1 MKKYIS
7 ILFFCFFIYNVVA
20 QDTILEDK
28 LWQDYSKCLNLVERN
43 QHEQALPYLR
53 CLLSQI
59 EKNEPFNVD
68 AYLATL
74 FLLDD
79 CYLQKNDQY
88 SSYELY
94 EKAFDLVRIGKI
106 SDYNRLSVA
115 KLYMRM
121 GRIQV
126 SLNSYVD
133 ALQYM
138 SFAQNIYKNM
148 NEYGEMYIALLSN
161 MSAVY
166 LANGELIKAKSN
178 IKEAMALLEKY
189 LDEDYN
195 LNLKN
200 DSRFSTLFSNYAFIC
215 ALEGDT
221 NEAIKYYMSLM
232 KNSNPSDLAYQSS
245 CNGLSMLLMALGR
258 YEESIKYLENLLYLG
273 EKLHLYVP
281 EQDLYQNLALN
292 YLYLGYKDKAKIY
305 LELYNQK
312 SIDIISEM
320 YSKYSI
326 MDIEDYWNSKSFELM
341 FLNTIIAFNTQD
353 DNVIIEAYN
362 NTQLCKTLRLGFFN
376 IIRKYMQNTED
387 SNLHLV
393 YNEYLKLRNDLSHKK
408 NNNIE
413 EKELLFK
420 ILENEKYILNSIVDL
435 NGEIRNVIN
444 EYSRLNAQ
452 LSNNEIVVECC
463 YIPVCNNL
471 SDTQYYYGAFV
482 FGKNY
487 PAPKLVLFSEVEQIN
502 NLILSL
508 DFDEFQINEF
518 YKPINSI
525 NIYNKIWK
533 KLEPYLDNTSTIYYS
548 PVGLLSY
555 VNNDILCDSLGRYMN
570 ERFRMIRVSSAN
582 NISNLKLNDND
593 YKSSILYGGIEYD
606 ETIENMIKES
616 NSYMSYTGQIIDTTS
631 IIQLNNVRGKWGS
644 INATSIEVEDIGKML
659 NEKNINVHI
668 IKGIKASEE
677 SFKSLSDNSPDI
689 IHLATHGFVINT
701 YDEYTGNKVI
711 SKMTPYSVKEGYMLW
726 SGLLMSGANNAWT
739 GNFDLHNVEDGI
751 LTSDEISRLDLSKTK
766 LVVLSACETGKGI
779 IESIDGVL
787 GLQHAFKR
795 SGVGSIIMS
804 LWKVPDVSTSVL
816 MKYFYSFLLE
826 GIERHEALKKAM
838 EETRKIYHDPY
849 YWAGFILLD

>member
-1 MKKYIS
+1 MKKNIS
-7 ILFFCFFIYNVVA
+7 IIFFCIFIYNAVA
-20 QDTILEDK
+20 QDTILKDK
-28 LWQDYSKCLNLVERN
+28 LWQDYSKCLNLVEHN

-53 CLLSQI
+53 CLLNQI
-59 EKNEPFNVD
+59 EKNEPLNVD

-79 CYLQKNDQY
+79 CYFKKNDQY

-94 EKAFDLVRIGKI
+94 EKAFDLVRKGKI
-106 SDYNRLSVA
+106 SDYNKLSIA

-121 GRIQV
+121 GCIQA

-133 ALQYM
+133 ALQYL

-148 NEYGEMYIALLSN
+148 NEYGEVYIALLSN
-161 MSAVY
+161 MGAVY
-166 LANGELIKAKSN
+166 LVNGELMKAKSN

-189 LDEDYN
+189 LGDDYN

-200 DSRFSTLFSNYAFIC
+200 NSKFSTLYSNYAFIC
-215 ALEGDT
+215 GLEGDT
-221 NEAIKYYMSLM
+221 NEAIEYYMSLI

-245 CNGLSMLLMALGR
+245 CNGLSMLLMTLGR
-258 YEESIKYLENLLYLG
+258 YEESIKYLENLLNLSDR
-273 EKLHLYVP
+273 LNLYVP
-281 EQDLYQNLALN
+281 KQDLYQNLALN
-292 YLYLGYKDKAKIY
+292 YLYLGCKDKAKTY
-305 LELYNQK
+305 LKLYNQK

-326 MDIEDYWNSKSFELM
+326 MDIEDYWNNKSFELM

-353 DNVIIEAYN
+353 KNVIIEAYN
-362 NTQLCKTLRLGFFN
+362 NIQLCKTLRLGFFN
-376 IIRKYMQNTED
+376 IIRKYMQNTDD
-387 SNLHLV
+387 SNLHLA
-393 YNEYLKLRNDLSHKK
+393 YNEYLRLRNNLSHKE
-408 NNNIE
+408 NNYKE
-413 EKELLFK
+413 QKELLFK

-435 NGEIRNVIN
+435 NSEIRNVIN
-444 EYSRLNAQ
+444 EYSRLTTQ
-452 LSNNEIVVECC
+452 LSDNEIFVECC

-471 SDTQYYYGAFV
+471 SNIQYYYGAFV

-487 PAPKLVLFSEVEQIN
+487 PVPKIVLFSEVEQIN
-502 NLILSL
+502 NLVSIL
-508 DFDEFQINEF
+508 DIDEIQINEF
-518 YKPINSI
+518 YKPANSV

-533 KLEPYLDNTSTIYYS
+533 KLEPYLNDTSTIYYS

-582 NISNLKLNDND
+582 SISNLKSKDND

-606 ETIENMIKES
+606 ETIENMMKES
-616 NSYMSYTGQIIDTTS
+616 NSYMSYTGQIIDSIS

-644 INATSIEVEDIGKML
+644 INATNVEVEDIGKML
-659 NEKNINVHI
+659 NKKNINVHI

-677 SFKSLSDNSPDI
+677 SFKSLSENSPDI

-701 YDEYTGNKVI
+701 YDEYASNKTI

-739 GNFDLHNVEDGI
+739 GNFDLYNVEDGI

-766 LVVLSACETGKGI
+766 LVVLSACETAKGI
-779 IESIDGVL
+779 IESIDGVF

-826 GIERHEALKKAM
+826 GGDRHEALKKAM
-838 EETRKIYHDPY
+838 EETRKIYNDPY
-849 YWAGFILLD
+849 YWAGFIILD